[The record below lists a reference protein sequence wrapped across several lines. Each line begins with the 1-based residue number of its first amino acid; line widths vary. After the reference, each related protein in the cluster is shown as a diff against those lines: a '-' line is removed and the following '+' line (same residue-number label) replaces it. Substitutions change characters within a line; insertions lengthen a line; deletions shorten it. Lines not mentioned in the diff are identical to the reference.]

1 MRGVVER
8 CGPMVGR
15 AGVSGDTTPS
25 FARKF
30 DAPGVSP
37 MDLRGVSCSDLV
49 GALNIT
55 GPSSVIV
62 ATSLAGRCGSDGD
75 IFF

>member
-30 DAPGVSP
+30 DAPGLSESP
-37 MDLRGVSCSDLV
+37 MDLRWV
-49 GALNIT
+49 ALT
-55 GPSSVIV
+55 LRVGPSCVIV
-62 ATSLAGRCGSDGD
+62 D
-75 IFF
+75 